1 MHGFPSLFLAFGLQ
15 LKRLHRRSG
24 DQREM
29 TDHPLLCAEAKKTAG
44 ISTSFI
50 QTTYIALLKEKV
62 LLRGAPSP
70 TIKEFQMLV
79 KGAVSS
85 FNEHADLKES

>member
-1 MHGFPSLFLAFGLQ
+1 
-15 LKRLHRRSG
+15 
-24 DQREM
+24 M
-29 TDHPLLCAEAKKTAG
+29 TDHPLLCVEAKKTAG